1 MHLKIEKY
9 LQEIIMIISASF
21 QLGDVVV
28 TNGIIAKYSI
38 GDEPN
43 KFLNE
48 LLQRHASCDWGDVCE
63 EDKQMNNESLKSGNR
78 LLSLYEVGEEYP
90 IYIIT
95 EADRS
100 VTTILF
106 ADEY

>member
-1 MHLKIEKY
+1 
-9 LQEIIMIISASF
+9 MIISASF
-21 QLGDVVV
+21 KLGEIVV
-28 TNGIIAKYSI
+28 TNKIIAKYAI

-43 KFLNE
+43 QFLNE
-48 LLQRHASCDWGDVCE
+48 LLQRHASCDWGDICD
-63 EDKQMNNESLKSGNR
+63 EDKQMNDESLKSGNR
-78 LLSLYEVGEEYP
+78 LLSLYEVGEENP

-106 ADEY
+106 SDEY